1 VSPSETRRPSVGEI
15 NRVLDAI
22 TGSGIQNAIVEPVGH
37 APKARPQLNPTPSV
51 RSTVRSDGQPR
62 LGRTTTCDG
71 LIFP

>member
-51 RSTVRSDGQPR
+51 RSTAGNDDPHQPER
-62 LGRTTTCDG
+62 PITRDA